1 MFETSLGYKGEKKG
15 GGGGGDGTGG
25 SCNRLAS
32 FAELHNWLLQTI
44 L

>member
-1 MFETSLGYKGEKKG
+1 MFETSLGYVERKKG
-15 GGGGGDGTGG
+15 GGRGGDTGG
-25 SCNRLAS
+25 SCDRLAS